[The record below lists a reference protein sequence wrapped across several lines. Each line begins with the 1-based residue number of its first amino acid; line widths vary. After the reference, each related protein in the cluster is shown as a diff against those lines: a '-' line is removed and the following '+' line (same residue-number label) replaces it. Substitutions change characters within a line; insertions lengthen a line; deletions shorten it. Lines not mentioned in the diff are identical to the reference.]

1 MVQDIADPLK
11 SLKLADDKPT
21 TKWPVNL
28 NILRKELQEQGF
40 EGRVVARCDPQEVY
54 KVAIYRWAENF
65 EGLPALVVF
74 PQTEEE
80 VSVVVSSLLLL
91 ERHIGSLMGWG

>member
-21 TKWPVNL
+21 SKWPVNL
-28 NILRKELQEQGF
+28 NKLRDELVVKGF
-40 EGRVVARCDPQEVY
+40 GGRVVARCDPGEVY
-54 KVAIYRWAENF
+54 KAAIYRWAENF

-74 PQTEEE
+74 PQTEDE
-80 VSVVVSSLLLL
+80 VSIVVSFS
-91 ERHIGSLMGWG
+91 SV